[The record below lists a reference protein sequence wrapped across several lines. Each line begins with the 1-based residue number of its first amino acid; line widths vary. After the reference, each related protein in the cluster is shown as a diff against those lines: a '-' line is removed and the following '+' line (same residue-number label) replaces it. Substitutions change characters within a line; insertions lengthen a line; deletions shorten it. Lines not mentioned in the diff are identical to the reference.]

1 MMAKEQERLLSVKK
15 LIDNTHMH
23 LEIWEDSEKNLFIS
37 ATSVSPA
44 GTVYF
49 NTTASLLCMFLES
62 RINLQT
68 LFDKGPSFIVDIISD
83 TKTTSYSTRD
93 AEIELGCGDQTIGE
107 LLGNLPLEIWKC

>member
-1 MMAKEQERLLSVKK
+1 MMAEERDRLRSVRK
-15 LIDNTHMH
+15 LIDNTDMH
-23 LEIWEDSEKNLFIS
+23 LEIWEDSKKSFFVS

-49 NTTASLLCMFLES
+49 TTTASLLCMFLES
-62 RINLQT
+62 RINLQM
-68 LFDKGPSFIVDIISD
+68 LFDKAPSFIVDIISD

-93 AEIELGCGDQTIGE
+93 VEIELGSGDQTIGE